1 MLTEEY
7 EKNINRYAK
16 AFSKAVQSEEKL
28 TTKSINK
35 LKLLQNELSLQDEH
49 IALIEERIIKD
60 WRDIQKQTS
69 FINKIGLILF
79 ILFFVAGLCTYLI
92 PVVGS
97 FLWCVWIIL
106 FFVGYF
112 RTSSRDSKLRRFN
125 S

>member
-1 MLTEEY
+1 MSTEEY
-7 EKNINRYAK
+7 EININRYAK
-16 AFSKAVQSEEKL
+16 AFSQAVQVEEKL

-35 LKLLQNELSLQDEH
+35 LKLLQNELKLQDEH
-49 IALIEERIIKD
+49 VALIEDRIIKD

-69 FINKIGLILF
+69 FINKIVLILF
-79 ILFFVAGLCTYLI
+79 ILFLVAGLCTYLI

-97 FLWCVWIIL
+97 FLWCVWIIF

-112 RTSSRDSKLRRFN
+112 SSRSRDSKLRRFN